1 MGRPSVSSYSAN
13 EVAAREPQWS
23 EPTRRFGNIL
33 DQSALAYVRVD
44 AKGMIL
50 QKNRPAEELLGLAVH
65 GSHPSIF
72 TSRLSP
78 RSVTAF
84 HRFLV
89 RLIRSGEPA
98 STHLKIRLPNHG
110 EAWVRADGSW
120 VPAGLGEPGSCLMS
134 LVDVSEQRAA
144 DERLRSSELRQ
155 RQLIEG
161 LPDAVFVM
169 SQRGIR
175 FVNSAA
181 VRYFGLES
189 SVQLRG
195 RLLEEFVAPEHRD
208 AMRSLIAESLSEE
221 TGRPRCIEVQFK
233 APSGAALT
241 AETNW
246 VEAIFEGE
254 RALVCVARD
263 VGERRHLLQQVAQ
276 ADRLTM
282 VATLAAGVAH
292 EVNNPLTYV
301 LMNLDKCLEGLS
313 ADPNLRAPDEDLQAM
328 LREALDGVARV
339 RAIVRD
345 LNRFSRVEHQTT
357 PVNVNDCVQKAVQLA
372 SAELRYRAQV
382 VQVLD
387 TVPPVRAADGR
398 LVQILLN
405 LLINAAHAIAPGRP
419 DQNRVLVSTRHTE
432 SSVFVSVQDTG
443 VGIPEHL
450 HRRVFEPFFTTKT
463 GGHGTGLGLFV
474 CYNYVTEL
482 GGKISL
488 DSDGRSWTK
497 FEIELPA
504 VERAR
509 DAAPAPHVGQLAPKQ
524 GRILAIDDEE
534 IIRRGIVA
542 ALGSTNAIDAVAS
555 AEEALAKIEQGAEY
569 DLILCDLQMP
579 GLTGPRFYAAL
590 HERHPQLLAR
600 VMFMTGGA
608 FTEEAQRFL
617 EDVNPT
623 VLPKPFTRRE
633 LREAVWERMEFIE
646 TAPVA

>member
-1 MGRPSVSSYSAN
+1 MGRTSVTSYSAQ
-13 EVAAREPQWS
+13 ELASEPQWNES
-23 EPTRRFGNIL
+23 TKRFGNIL

-44 AKGMIL
+44 AKGTIL
-50 QKNRPAEELLGLAVH
+50 QKNRPAELLLGLPAQ
-65 GSHPSIF
+65 GNLPSIF
-72 TSRLSP
+72 TSRLSA
-78 RSVTAF
+78 RSVTPF

-98 STHLKIRLPNHG
+98 STHLKIRLPNQS
-110 EAWVRADGSW
+110 EAWVRADGAW
-120 VPAGLGEPGSCLMS
+120 VPARLGEPGSCLMS

-161 LPDAVFVM
+161 LPDAVFV
-169 SQRGIR
+169 SSARGIR

-189 SVQLRG
+189 ALQLRG
-195 RLLEEFVAPEHRD
+195 RQLEEFVVPEHRE
-208 AMRSLIAESLSEE
+208 ALRAVVSESLTDEL
-221 TGRPRCIEVQFK
+221 GRPRFIELQFK
-233 APSGAALT
+233 SPSGMVLT

-246 VEAIFEGE
+246 VEAVFEGE

-313 ADPNLRAPDEDLQAM
+313 PDPALRASDDDLQAM

-345 LNRFSRVEHQTT
+345 LNRFSRVEHQTA
-357 PVNVNDCVQKAVQLA
+357 PVDVNDCVRKAVQLA

-382 VQVLD
+382 VQTLEP
-387 TVPPVRAADGR
+387 VPPVRAADGR

-405 LLINAAHAIAPGRP
+405 LLINAAHAIPPGRP
-419 DQNRVLVSTRHTE
+419 DQNRVVVSTRHGE
-432 SSVFVSVQDTG
+432 SSVCVTVHDTG
-443 VGIPEHL
+443 VGIPGHL
-450 HRRVFEPFFTTKT
+450 RDRVFEPFFTTKT

-488 DSDGRSWTK
+488 DSDGHSWTK

-504 VERAR
+504 VDRA
-509 DAAPAPHVGQLAPKQ
+509 AEPLPAPQPVPMVPKQ

-555 AEEALAKIEQGAEY
+555 AEEALERLDRGCQY
-569 DLILCDLQMP
+569 DLVLCDLQMP

-590 HERHPQLLAR
+590 QERHPELLPR
-600 VMFMTGGA
+600 TMFMTGGA
-608 FTEEAQRFL
+608 FTEEARRFL
-617 EDVNPT
+617 EEIAPT
-623 VLPKPFTRRE
+623 VLAKPFTRKE
-633 LREAVWERMEFIE
+633 LREAVWERMDVIQ
-646 TAPVA
+646 PVPAV